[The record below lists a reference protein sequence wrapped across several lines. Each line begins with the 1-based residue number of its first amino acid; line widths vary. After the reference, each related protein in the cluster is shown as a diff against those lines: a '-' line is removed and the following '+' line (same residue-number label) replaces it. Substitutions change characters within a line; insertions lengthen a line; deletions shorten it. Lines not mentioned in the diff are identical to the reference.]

1 MTIHPFSTRYPVFEK
16 IDILEH
22 FLENVKKNYLSFE
35 EKQLFQSSTHPAIYI
50 YRIQTATRQMTG
62 VVCSLQFVE
71 DYANRKIKVHEKTLV
86 EKEKKQMALQAEW
99 GAMIKPLLLGF
110 PKKNTTWEDLLNNN
124 ITTSSFFFEKQ
135 FGHETHTFWAVTDAE
150 QITAFQTYFTNDIP
164 ESYVADGHHRLA
176 SGRLLHETKQD
187 PAYNNILTAFFPMDE
202 LLILSFNRVL
212 IDIDTNDFLEK
223 LNVLAHIEPTPKA
236 FKPKQKY
243 EFCLIFD
250 HNFYKITWK
259 NTLVEAFKPE
269 KVALDV
275 DLLNEKILKEI
286 FHVQDIRNDKRVLY
300 VEGNRG
306 KKGVLDVL
314 SENNHAIGFILYPV
328 SAEDLMTVV
337 DSGGIMPPKST
348 WFEPR
353 MKSGLLVQRW

>member
-1 MTIHPFSTRYPVFEK
+1 
-16 IDILEH
+16 
-22 FLENVKKNYLSFE
+22 
-35 EKQLFQSSTHPAIYI
+35 
-50 YRIQTATRQMTG
+50 

-71 DYANRKIKVHEKTLV
+71 DYANRKIKVHEKTLI
-86 EKEKKQMALQAEW
+86 EKEKKQMALQAKW
-99 GAMIKPLLLGF
+99 GAMVKPLLLGF
-110 PKKNTTWEDLLNNN
+110 PKKNATWEDLLKNN

-135 FGHETHTFWAVTDAE
+135 FESETHTFWAVTDAE
-150 QITAFQTYFTNDIP
+150 QVAAFQTYFSTDIP

-176 SGRLLHETKQD
+176 SGRLLHQTTQDTK
-187 PAYNNILTAFFPMDE
+187 YNNILTAFFPMDE

-212 IDIDTNDFLEK
+212 IEIDTSDFLEK
-223 LNVLAHIEPTPKA
+223 LNVLAHIEPKKKVFT
-236 FKPKQKY
+236 PKQKH
-243 EFCLIFD
+243 EFCLIFND
-250 HNFYKITWK
+250 NFYKITWK
-259 NTLVEAFKPE
+259 ETLIETFKPE

-275 DLLNEKILKEI
+275 DILNEKILKEI
-286 FHVQDIRNDKRVLY
+286 FHVQDIRNDQRVLY

-314 SENNHAIGFILYPV
+314 SENKNALGFILYPV

-353 MKSGLLVQRW
+353 MKSGLLVQQW